1 MTTHCYDIRFGQE
14 NSILYYKNMT
24 RAVVYKN
31 CTMYVFSSLFLYNF
45 IYLKKCQVLD
55 LYFFKWTTSKG
66 QLDDLAD
73 YSKTKHKL
81 LITKLDDV

>member
-1 MTTHCYDIRFGQE
+1 MSSFRF
-14 NSILYYKNMT
+14 
-24 RAVVYKN
+24 V
-31 CTMYVFSSLFLYNF
+31 
-45 IYLKKCQVLD
+45 
-55 LYFFKWTTSKG
+55 FFKWVETTSKG